1 MNITLYKQRMP
12 VSLSDMPDI
21 DQIRAYLED
30 HKAFYYKKTDDVLVN
45 EYLKIVGLKVYS
57 NGKDSALIEVIYR
70 LDKDGRVVMPVD
82 SLPDPDDYILR

>member
-1 MNITLYKQRMP
+1 MNVTLYKQRMP

-30 HKAFYYKKTDDVLVN
+30 HKAFYYKKTDDVLID
-45 EYLKIVGLKVYS
+45 EYLKIVGMKVYS

-70 LDKDGRVVMPVD
+70 LDKYGRVVMPVD
-82 SLPDPDDYILR
+82 SLPDPEDYILR